1 MHPARARGPSVWAP
15 DRRSRCGR
23 ACPPI
28 GRVERTWW
36 ARGGPRLSPGPGISL
51 AAPVTVEYSRTA
63 MGPSD
68 AKGTRAQGEA
78 VRTLASNRK
87 ARYDYH
93 VEETYEAGIV
103 LVGSEVKSVRQG
115 RANLQDSYAA
125 FERGE
130 LFLHHCHIGP
140 YAQAS
145 RFNPDPLRARKLLMR
160 REQLQRLVGKV
171 EERGFTLV
179 PLSLY
184 LKGRHVKVSL
194 ALARGKK
201 SYDRREDIKRREADR
216 EVAQASRER
225 ARMSE

>member
-1 MHPARARGPSVWAP
+1 MAPGEARG
-15 DRRSRCGR
+15 
-23 ACPPI
+23 
-28 GRVERTWW
+28 
-36 ARGGPRLSPGPGISL
+36 ARPQG
-51 AAPVTVEYSRTA
+51 
-63 MGPSD
+63 D
-68 AKGTRAQGEA
+68 AI
-78 VRTLASNRK
+78 RTLASNRK

-93 VEETYEAGIV
+93 IEETYEAGIV
-103 LVGSEVKSVRQG
+103 LVGSEVKSIRQG

-130 LFLHHCHIGP
+130 LYLHNCHVSP

-145 RFNPDPLRARKLLMR
+145 RFNPDPLRARKLLMH
-160 REQLQRLVGKV
+160 REQMRRLVGKV
-171 EERGFTLV
+171 EEKGLTLV

-216 EVAQASRER
+216 EVAQVSRGR
-225 ARMSE
+225 ARRAEE